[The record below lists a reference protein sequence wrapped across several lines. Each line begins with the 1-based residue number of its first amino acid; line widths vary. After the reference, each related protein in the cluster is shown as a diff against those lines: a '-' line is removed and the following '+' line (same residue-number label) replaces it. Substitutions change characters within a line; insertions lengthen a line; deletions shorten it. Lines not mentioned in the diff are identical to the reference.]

1 MGTAGTKFLRDK
13 ASWNDSKRTSNSLTP
28 SGQGNF
34 PQKITPRF
42 KVLVNHFNY
51 MFIAQND
58 SYTIDSSHFFCVRH
72 RARKFTFLKLKWKSV

>member
-34 PQKITPRF
+34 PQKNTPSF
-42 KVLVNHFNY
+42 KVLESFELI
-51 MFIAQND
+51 FIAQND
-58 SYTIDSSHFFCVRH
+58 SYTIDASHIFC
-72 RARKFTFLKLKWKSV
+72 